1 MSEVKVNKISPRS
14 GTDVQLGD
22 SGDTIT
28 VPTGAT
34 LDASNATTTLPSN
47 IVTTTGSQT
56 LTNKSIDASQLT
68 GTITPSDNTV
78 SLAKLT
84 ATGTKDATT
93 FLRGDNTFAEVGGG
107 EWTKILH
114 TTASGVSEVAFNS
127 TYLTS
132 TYQDYKI
139 VFSNVHAVNDNNYFV
154 SYYSSD
160 NGSNFKTMDE
170 FTRLYKDDGS
180 VFSRYST
187 SNGFIQ
193 LHGNESIGN
202 DAGLNISGH
211 IEIFDPSSTDNRKF
225 VSGRSGANIG
235 DATFAFFHN
244 TIGAMTQDTD
254 AINYIKLQWNSG
266 NIATGEFTL
275 YGRKIT

>member
-180 VFSRYST
+180 VFSRNST

>member
-93 FLRGDNTFAEVGGG
+93 FLRGDNTFAEAGGG
-107 EWTKILH
+107 GIFESQLLH
-114 TTASGVSEVAFNS
+114 VRDEKSSG
-127 TYLTS
+127 TS
-132 TYQDYKI
+132 GG
-139 VFSNVHAVNDNNYFV
+139 A
-154 SYYSSD
+154 
-160 NGSNFKTMDE
+160 
-170 FTRLYKDDGS
+170 
-180 VFSRYST
+180 ST
-187 SNGFIQ
+187 SGDNTRVLNTVLTNEISGASLSSNQITLPSGTFYIEAHGQ
-193 LHGNESIGN
+193 AYQSDDHQLFLYNTSDSSVEVFGTNSYGAGGVEAITHSFLHGRFTI
-202 DAGLNISGH
+202 A
-211 IEIFDPSSTDNRKF
+211 SSKVFELRHYVDTSR
-225 VSGRSGANIG
+225 A
-235 DATFAFFHN
+235 
-244 TIGAMTQDTD
+244 TIG
-254 AINYIKLQWNSG
+254 
-266 NIATGEFTL
+266 F
-275 YGRKIT
+275 GRTVVQGRNEVFAEVKIWKVS